1 MKDRAALEYEAG
13 QQKARQRDLV
23 RQENSSVN
31 TLLRSSLVRGDA
43 PVWRPRCVKSVYI
56 YRHKK
61 IYIYCVYE
69 ICIYMYIHIHATQWD
84 LVRLEKRPTS
94 TREERGCGG

>member
-43 PVWRPRCVKSVYI
+43 PVWRPRCVKSVCMYI

-61 IYIYCVYE
+61 IYIYVYMKSIY
-69 ICIYMYIHIHATQWD
+69 ICIYIYMQHNGIWCA
-84 LVRLEKRPTS
+84 
-94 TREERGCGG
+94 